1 MISRRIVAAAFIAA
15 CRDELEAPKPG
26 NVHVYA
32 SGHRM
37 TAAQFADSAA
47 AAADP
52 LCAPGARVGARI
64 RGAVEATLRA
74 VGANTNLGIVLL
86 CAPLAAA
93 AERDAPKLRD
103 ALVAV
108 LDDLI
113 SGTPTRPSPQLCRR
127 PLPAS
132 DGWRGMMSLRRRRSP

>member
-64 RGAVEATLRA
+64 RGAVEATLAA
-74 VGANTNLGIVLL
+74 VGANTN
-86 CAPLAAA
+86 
-93 AERDAPKLRD
+93 
-103 ALVAV
+103 
-108 LDDLI
+108 